1 MKTTYRAALAGLAIS
16 TAMSGAAF
24 AEDIKVGVLLP
35 YSGVFAALAQ
45 DIDDA
50 FVLGLETFGA
60 EAGVSFDL
68 VREDTEVKPP
78 VGLAKT
84 KKLILQDEVDVL
96 MGVVSSGVLGAIRD
110 TVDGAGVPLIVA
122 NAGNDEATGEAC
134 SPYITR
140 ISFSNQQVNRPMGKW
155 MVDQGVKKVFTIA
168 PDYAAGRQMID
179 AFTTAFTAAGGE
191 VVGQEWPPF
200 QKTQDFGPFLAN
212 AKASGADAVYV
223 FFAGGEAISFVK
235 QYDSF
240 GMKADL
246 PLYGSGF
253 LTSSLYVNAQGPA
266 AEGVITALHYVP
278 TLDNPEN
285 VALVEAF
292 KAKTGRIPSEYA
304 VHGYDSARAL
314 VEAVKA
320 GATDRATL
328 AAALPKV
335 SFTGPRGELRIDP
348 ATNNIVQPIHVYE
361 TVAGSDGL
369 TQKVLATLP
378 AEADPVNGCAMP
390 ASVN

>member
-1 MKTTYRAALAGLAIS
+1 MKTTLKAALVGLVTSTVLS
-16 TAMSGAAF
+16 TAAL
-24 AEDIKVGVLLP
+24 AEDIKVGILLP

-60 EAGVSFDL
+60 EAGVTFDL

-96 MGVVSSGVLGAIRD
+96 VGVVSSGVLGAIRD

-240 GMKADL
+240 GLKAEL

-285 VALVEAF
+285 AALVEAF

-304 VHGYDSARAL
+304 VQGYDSARAL

-320 GATDRATL
+320 GATDRASL

-361 TVAGSDGL
+361 TVAGADGL

-378 AEADPVNGCAMP
+378 AEADPANGCVMP
-390 ASVN
+390 VISN

>member
-1 MKTTYRAALAGLAIS
+1 MKTTFKAALAGLVTS
-16 TAMSGAAF
+16 TAMLSAAF
-24 AEDIKVGVLLP
+24 AEDIKVGMILP
-35 YSGVFAALAQ
+35 YSGVYAALGQ
-45 DIDDA
+45 DIDDG
-50 FVLGLETFGA
+50 FTLGLDTFGKDVA
-60 EAGVSFDL
+60 TFDI
-68 VREDTEVKPP
+68 VREDDETKPP

-84 KKLILQDEVDVL
+84 KKLVLQDEVDVL
-96 MGVVSSGVLGAIRD
+96 TGIVSSGVLGAIRD
-110 TVDGAGVPLIVA
+110 VVDSAGVPLIVA

-140 ISFSNQQVNRPMGKW
+140 VSFSNHQVNTPMGQYL
-155 MVDQGVKKVFTIA
+155 VDQGVKKVFTIA

-179 AFTTAFTAAGGE
+179 AFTAAFTAAGGE
-191 VVGQEWPPF
+191 VVGQEWPAF
-200 QKTQDFGPFLAN
+200 QKTQDFGPYLAN

-240 GMKADL
+240 GLKAEM

-253 LTSSLYVNAQGPA
+253 LTSSLYVNAEGPA

-285 VALVEAF
+285 AAFVAAF
-292 KAKTGRIPSEYA
+292 KEKTGRIPSEYA
-304 VHGYDSARAL
+304 VHGYDAARAL
-314 VEAVKA
+314 VEAVKS
-320 GATDRATL
+320 GATDRDTL

-335 SFTGPRGELRIDP
+335 AFTGPRGELRIDP

-361 TVAGSDGL
+361 TVAGAEGL

-378 AEADPVNGCAMP
+378 AVADPVNGCQMAGL
-390 ASVN
+390 N

>member
-1 MKTTYRAALAGLAIS
+1 MKTTFKAALAGLVTS
-16 TAMSGAAF
+16 TAMLSAAY
-24 AEDIKVGVLLP
+24 AEDIKVGMILP
-35 YSGVFAALAQ
+35 YSGVYAALGQ
-45 DIDDA
+45 DIDDG
-50 FVLGLETFGA
+50 FTLGLDTFGEGVA
-60 EAGVSFDL
+60 EFEII
-68 VREDTEVKPP
+68 REDDETKPP

-96 MGVVSSGVLGAIRD
+96 TGIVSSGVLGAIRD
-110 TVDGAGVPLIVA
+110 VVDGAGVPLIVS

-140 ISFSNQQVNRPMGKW
+140 VSFSNHQVNTPMGQYL
-155 MVDQGVKKVFTIA
+155 VDQGVKKVFTIA

-179 AFTTAFTAAGGE
+179 AFTEAFTAAGGE
-191 VVGQEWPPF
+191 VVGQEWPAF
-200 QKTQDFGPFLAN
+200 QKTQDFGPYLAN

-240 GMKADL
+240 GLKAEM

-266 AEGVITALHYVP
+266 AEGVITALHYAP
-278 TLDNPEN
+278 TLENPEN
-285 VALVEAF
+285 AAFVAAF
-292 KAKTGRIPSEYA
+292 KEKTGRIPSEYA
-304 VHGYDSARAL
+304 VHGYDAARAL
-314 VEAVKA
+314 VEAVKS
-320 GATDRATL
+320 GATDRETL

-335 SFTGPRGELRIDP
+335 AFTGPRGELRIDP

-361 TVAGSDGL
+361 TVAGADGL

-378 AEADPVNGCAMP
+378 AVADPVNGCQMADL
-390 ASVN
+390 N